1 MNNLFFSLLYEC
13 DNVSAGF
20 EHRVTFIAL
29 VSDCAYCEAIGWVVR
44 KVMERKLKVVT
55 DCYVMK
61 IEMVMV
67 MMAIVMVTGEDGCV
81 KER

>member
-1 MNNLFFSLLYEC
+1 
-13 DNVSAGF
+13 
-20 EHRVTFIAL
+20 
-29 VSDCAYCEAIGWVVR
+29 
-44 KVMERKLKVVT
+44 MERKLKVVT